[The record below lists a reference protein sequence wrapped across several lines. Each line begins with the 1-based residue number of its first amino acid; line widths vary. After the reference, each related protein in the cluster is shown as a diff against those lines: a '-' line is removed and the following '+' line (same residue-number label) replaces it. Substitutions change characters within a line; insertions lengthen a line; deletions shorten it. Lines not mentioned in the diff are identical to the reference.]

1 MGPRSRERRAGAV
14 QSTNDSSGLSK
25 SSLAARGGTPTNGKS

>member
-14 QSTNDSSGLSK
+14 QSTNDSSALSK
-25 SSLAARGGTPTNGKS
+25 SSLATHGRMPASGKS